1 MEYDMGVDFLFS
13 AGDQVNTAN
22 NEGQYAGYLN
32 DAFSSLASV
41 TTIGNHDS
49 GSAAYNEH
57 FNLPNESTEYGST
70 NAGTE

>member
-1 MEYDMGVDFLFS
+1 TTETDIEGWNTTLDTIQNDMGVDFLFS

-22 NEGQYAGYLN
+22 DEGQYAGYLN

-57 FNLPNESTEYGST
+57 F
-70 NAGTE
+70 